1 MPVWAFRL
9 PHLMKT
15 SNLTRTES
23 LVSASRGDAIK
34 GLPFL
39 LAALTA
45 LTALSIDMSLPA
57 MPRLKEIFGSTEGM
71 IQLTLS
77 LFMLGYSVG
86 QLVCGPLS
94 DRVGRRPVLLGGL
107 AVFALAG
114 FGCAIAPSL
123 PVLIALRLVQ
133 GMGAS
138 VGAILGR
145 AIVRDKFEGREASG
159 VMSQITQVMILAPLV
174 APTLG
179 GYLLQA
185 FGWHSIFLFLG
196 IAGLAVASLSFAKL
210 PETIRQRRTE
220 SGYVGQV
227 FRGFGQALA
236 HRSTRRHVLTTMFAS
251 AGMFSYISGSPF
263 VIIGVFK
270 VPEGQFGM
278 VFSLTAAA
286 LMVGAT
292 LNRRLLSI
300 WEPTRLLRFGVSIV
314 AAAASLLILCTAFQW
329 GGIYGVMGPMMV
341 YLFGL
346 GMVMP
351 NASAAAMEPH
361 PHMAGLV
368 SSLMG
373 GLQTLAGAVA
383 GFAVGS
389 FFDGTTRSL
398 GFTAGAMGLLALLFL
413 ERTSVTAAK
422 EIELGEETVAI
433 E

>member
-1 MPVWAFRL
+1 MPNRALR
-9 PHLMKT
+9 PSASSMKT
-15 SNLTRTES
+15 SNLTRVRLSSSQGES
-23 LVSASRGDAIK
+23 IK

-57 MPRLKEIFGSTEGM
+57 MPRLKEIFGSTEGTV
-71 IQLTLS
+71 QLTLS

-86 QLVCGPLS
+86 QIVCGPLS
-94 DRVGRRPVLLGGL
+94 DRIGRRPVLLAGL
-107 AVFALAG
+107 AVFAVAG
-114 FGCAIAPSL
+114 FGCAVAPSL

-145 AIVRDKFEGREASG
+145 AIVRDKFEGSAASG
-159 VMSQITQVMILAPLV
+159 VMSQITQVMILAPLI

-179 GYLLQA
+179 GYLLGA
-185 FGWHSIFLFLG
+185 TGWHSIFLFLG
-196 IAGLAVASLSFAKL
+196 IAGLLVGALSFAKL
-210 PETIRQRRTE
+210 PETIRQRRSE
-220 SGYVGQV
+220 PGYVGQV
-227 FRGFGQALA
+227 FRGFRDALA
-236 HRSTRRHVLTTMFAS
+236 HRTTRRHLLTTMFAS

-270 VPEGQFGM
+270 VPEERFGM

-286 LMVGAT
+286 LLVGAT
-292 LNRRLLSI
+292 LNRRLLSV
-300 WEPTRLLRFGVSIV
+300 WTPARLLRFGVTTV
-314 AAAASLLILCTAFQW
+314 AASAALLVLLTAFQI
-329 GGIYGVMGPMMV
+329 GGIYGVMGPMMG

-398 GFTAGAMGLLALLFL
+398 GFTAGAMGLLAFLFL
-413 ERTSVTAAK
+413 ERTSVTAAR
-422 EIELGEETVAI
+422 EIALGETTVPI